1 MVSLLGEYIQAAA
14 EIIVK
19 SQKIVAL
26 TGAGISADSGIPT
39 FRGKNGLWKKF
50 RPEDLATPSAFQ
62 KDPKLVWEWYSW
74 RISMILKAK
83 PNLAH
88 IALAKLEKIGKL
100 DAVITQNV
108 DDLHERAGTKNII
121 KLHGDI
127 LTARCISC
135 NKKIR
140 LTEPPKDVPPR
151 CSICKNLLRPD
162 VVWFGEPLPSE
173 AINRAFSISAN
184 ADVMIVIGT
193 SGIVY
198 PAGAL
203 PYITKNSGGKII
215 EINICESA
223 VTPMADIFIK
233 DKASVILPQI
243 VDVLEKTI

>member
-108 DDLHERAGTKNII
+108 DDLHERAGVKNVV

-127 LTARCISC
+127 
-135 NKKIR
+135 
-140 LTEPPKDVPPR
+140 
-151 CSICKNLLRPD
+151 
-162 VVWFGEPLPSE
+162 
-173 AINRAFSISAN
+173 
-184 ADVMIVIGT
+184 M
-193 SGIVY
+193 
-198 PAGAL
+198 
-203 PYITKNSGGKII
+203 
-215 EINICESA
+215 
-223 VTPMADIFIK
+223 
-233 DKASVILPQI
+233 SVQCTNCQYKERI
-243 VDVLEKTI
+243 